1 MSGFGPP
8 PGAPDDGARRRPPS
22 YLPPGGITTA
32 GSTAGSTGMP
42 VLGSDEPR
50 SGGATTSS
58 TGVLAAPG
66 AAEAAAERGAQP
78 YAYGRGRAGAGVV
91 RGPQRVLLTTSHKPG
106 IISLRPMSLGDV
118 VDGAV
123 KHIRRNPGPVLS
135 ASLLVLALSAVPA
148 ILLAAAGAR
157 GSWYTDVGAQAVLD
171 QGAFFTLVLLFG
183 VGFASLLLGGAMSYS
198 VGEAALGR
206 RPGLAEMWSA
216 VRPRLPALLGLAALL
231 TLALAVPILLLVL
244 LLALATGTDSLLAA
258 VLVGFIGGLAVAAWL
273 VLLTARTSLAGAAV
287 VLERRGPVQALSRSW
302 ALTRRAF
309 WRCLLRLL
317 VVGMLGTLVFWVVQ
331 LPLIAVSSV
340 LGAVLSL
347 SPSLDALASSLGLA
361 VATLLSAAVVVP
373 FAAGATSLLYVDQR
387 MRTEGFDLV
396 LQRAARRVSGGIG

>member
-1 MSGFGPP
+1 
-8 PGAPDDGARRRPPS
+8 
-22 YLPPGGITTA
+22 
-32 GSTAGSTGMP
+32 MP
-42 VLGSDEPR
+42 VPVSVDVPAT
-50 SGGATTSS
+50 GA
-58 TGVLAAPG
+58 LAAPG
-66 AAEAAAERGAQP
+66 AAEAAAQSGPQP
-78 YAYGRGRAGAGVV
+78 YAYGRGPAGGAGV
-91 RGPQRVLLTTSHKPG
+91 RGPQRVLLSTSHKPG

-148 ILLAAAGAR
+148 LLLAAAGAR

-171 QGAFFTLVLLFG
+171 QGAFFALVLVFG
-183 VGFASLLLGGAMSYS
+183 VGFASLVLGGALSYS

-206 RPGLAEMWSA
+206 RPGLSEMWSA
-216 VRPRLPALLGLAALL
+216 TRPRLPALLGLAGLL
-231 TLALAVPILLLVL
+231 TLALAVPVLLLVL
-244 LLALATGTDSLLAA
+244 LIALATGTDSLLAA
-258 VLVGFIGGLAVAAWL
+258 VLVGLVGGLAVAAWS

-309 WRCLLRLL
+309 WRCLLRLF

-331 LPLIAVSSV
+331 LPLLAVSSLV
-340 LGAVLSL
+340 GALFPL
-347 SPSLDALASSLGLA
+347 TPSLDTLVSALGLA
-361 VATLLSAAVVVP
+361 VATLLAAAIVVP

-396 LQRAARRVSGGIG
+396 LQRAARRVAGGIG